1 MLDESDL
8 AIALA
13 KTPVVSSNVILYR
26 CVDLK
31 YLHAPYNPPRPLYGL
46 GAPAIG
52 ARFTPRGGPSSIYMA
67 EDNLTALAES
77 TLTLVVSSSMPPKV
91 VFSSKTSLD
100 AVLDLTQ
107 GHVQRMLGTSLKEL
121 SGSWRL
127 ANPTDP
133 LPPTQLLGKAVFNN
147 NRYSAIRF
155 PSTKRAG
162 GNCLVI
168 FIDRLKPPSFVE
180 VYDPDG
186 NLKERIP

>member
-8 AIALA
+8 AIALT
-13 KTPVVSSNVILYR
+13 KTPIVSSNGSLYR

-31 YLHAPYNPPRPLYGL
+31 YLHAPYNPSRPLYGL
-46 GAPAIG
+46 GAPATG
-52 ARFTPRGGPSSIYMA
+52 ARFTPRGGPSSLYMA

-77 TLTLVVSSSMPPKV
+77 TLTLAGSSSMPPKV
-91 VFSSKTSLD
+91 VFSAKTSLD

-107 GHVQRMLGTSLKEL
+107 GHVQHVLGTSPQEL

-133 LPPTQLLGKAVFNN
+133 LPLTQFLGKAVFDSG
-147 NRYSAIRF
+147 RYSAIRF
-155 PSTKRAG
+155 PSTKRPG

-168 FIDRLKPPSFVE
+168 FTDRLTPPSFVE
-180 VYDPDG
+180 IYDPNG